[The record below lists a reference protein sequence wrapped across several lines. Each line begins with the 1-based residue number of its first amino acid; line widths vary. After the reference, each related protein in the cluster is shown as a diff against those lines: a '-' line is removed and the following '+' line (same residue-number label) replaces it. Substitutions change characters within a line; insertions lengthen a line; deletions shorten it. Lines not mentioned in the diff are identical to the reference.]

1 MGIKPRQK
9 PASGRR
15 FGAAVATLAAAV
27 ALSAP
32 GGASAGAG
40 NLHYYHGTASN
51 GQYLN
56 LTAGPDSALVS
67 FTRLWERCRPGFIHL
82 LVNPVVLLNHA
93 SLGGDGSFSKTLH
106 VGTES
111 TSYKGVVKANS
122 ARVRVQDTGNKIC
135 EGTDITFKLNLIR

>member
-1 MGIKPRQK
+1 MGIKPGHTSVR
-9 PASGRR
+9 GRI
-15 FGAAVATLAAAV
+15 AAIAATAALAAAF
-27 ALSAP
+27 SAP
-32 GGASAGAG
+32 GGASGSASK
-40 NLHYYHGTASN
+40 LHYFHGTASN

-67 FTRLWERCRPGFIHL
+67 FTRLWERCRPGSIHL

-93 SLGGDGSFSKTLH
+93 ALRGDGTFSKTLK

-135 EGTDITFKLNLIR
+135 DGTDITFNLNLVR

>member
-1 MGIKPRQK
+1 MGTGPRHH
-9 PASGRR
+9 SVTRR
-15 FGAAVATLAAAV
+15 RITVAFAALAATA

-32 GGASAGAG
+32 GGASGSAGK
-40 NLHYYHGTASN
+40 LHYYHGTSTN

-67 FTRLWERCRPGFIHL
+67 FTRLWERCRPGYIHL

-93 SLGGDGSFSKTLH
+93 ALKSDGSFSKTLK

-111 TSYKGVVKANS
+111 TSYNGVVKANS
-122 ARVRVQDTGNKIC
+122 ARVRVRDTGNKIC
-135 EGTDITFKLNLIR
+135 DGTDITFKLNLVR